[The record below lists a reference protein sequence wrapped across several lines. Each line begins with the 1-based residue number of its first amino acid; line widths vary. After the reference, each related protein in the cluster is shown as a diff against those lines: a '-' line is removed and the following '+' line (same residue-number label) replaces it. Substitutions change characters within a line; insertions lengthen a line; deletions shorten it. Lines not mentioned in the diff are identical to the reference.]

1 MKEIVFYKNG
11 HYLTLQKCTDRRKRP
26 IQKTFREEA
35 ERQTEK
41 EKASNLIDII
51 FLKSQNQFDISIFN
65 FFIISN
71 ISLYASIFP
80 AYRALEYLSLFSAA
94 LRYILSL

>member
-1 MKEIVFYKNG
+1 MKEIVFYKKMDIILRYKSVPADVKN
-11 HYLTLQKCTDRRKRP
+11 Q

-51 FLKSQNQFDISIFN
+51 FLKSQNQFDISIFKKEAIN
-65 FFIISN
+65 YGFFKN
-71 ISLYASIFP
+71 LYQ
-80 AYRALEYLSLFSAA
+80 
-94 LRYILSL
+94 ILSFSNMYVLLSIAV

>member
-1 MKEIVFYKNG
+1 MKEIVFYKKMDIILR
-11 HYLTLQKCTDRRKRP
+11 YRSVPADVKDQ

-51 FLKSQNQFDISIFN
+51 FFKSQYQFSKKK
-65 FFIISN
+65 
-71 ISLYASIFP
+71 P
-80 AYRALEYLSLFSAA
+80 
-94 LRYILSL
+94 

>member
-1 MKEIVFYKNG
+1 MKEIVFYKKMDIILR
-11 HYLTLQKCTDRRKRP
+11 YRSVPADVKDQ

-51 FLKSQNQFDISIFN
+51 FFKLQNQFDISIFKKEAIN
-65 FFIISN
+65 YGFFKNLYQIISFSN
-71 ISLYASIFP
+71 MYVLLSI
-80 AYRALEYLSLFSAA
+80 AV
-94 LRYILSL
+94 

>member
-51 FLKSQNQFDISIFN
+51 FLKSQNQFDISIVNYPDLHRSVEVGASCFN
-65 FFIISN
+65 DPGYYHTTWQFSQN
-71 ISLYASIFP
+71 LYK
-80 AYRALEYLSLFSAA
+80 R
-94 LRYILSL
+94 

>member
-1 MKEIVFYKNG
+1 MDIILRYRSVPADVKD
-11 HYLTLQKCTDRRKRP
+11 Q

-71 ISLYASIFP
+71 ISRYASIFP
-80 AYRALEYLSLFSAA
+80 AYRASEYLSLFSAA

>member
-1 MKEIVFYKNG
+1 MDIILRYKSVPADVKD
-11 HYLTLQKCTDRRKRP
+11 Q

-51 FLKSQNQFDISIFN
+51 FLKSQNQFDISIFKKEAIN
-65 FFIISN
+65 YGFFKN
-71 ISLYASIFP
+71 LYQ
-80 AYRALEYLSLFSAA
+80 
-94 LRYILSL
+94 ILSFSNMYVLLSIAV

>member
-1 MKEIVFYKNG
+1 MKEIVFYKKMDIILR
-11 HYLTLQKCTDRRKRP
+11 YRSVPADVKDQ

-51 FLKSQNQFDISIFN
+51 FFKLQNQFDISIFKKEAIN
-65 FFIISN
+65 YGFFKN
-71 ISLYASIFP
+71 LYQ
-80 AYRALEYLSLFSAA
+80 
-94 LRYILSL
+94 ILSFSNMYVLLSIAV

>member
-1 MKEIVFYKNG
+1 MKEIVFYKKMDIILR
-11 HYLTLQKCTDRRKRP
+11 YKSVPADVKDQ

-51 FLKSQNQFDISIFN
+51 FLKSQNQFDISIFKKEAIN
-65 FFIISN
+65 YGFFKN
-71 ISLYASIFP
+71 LYQ
-80 AYRALEYLSLFSAA
+80 
-94 LRYILSL
+94 ILSFSNMYVLLSIAV

>member
-1 MKEIVFYKNG
+1 MKEIVFYKKMDIILR
-11 HYLTLQKCTDRRKRP
+11 YRSVPADVKDQ

-51 FLKSQNQFDISIFN
+51 FFKSQNQFDISIFKKEAIN
-65 FFIISN
+65 YGFFKN
-71 ISLYASIFP
+71 LYQ
-80 AYRALEYLSLFSAA
+80 
-94 LRYILSL
+94 ILSFSNMYVLLSIAV

>member
-1 MKEIVFYKNG
+1 MKEIVFYKKMDIILR
-11 HYLTLQKCTDRRKRP
+11 YRSVPADVKDQ

-51 FLKSQNQFDISIFN
+51 FFKLQNLYQ
-65 FFIISN
+65 IISFSN
-71 ISLYASIFP
+71 MYVLLSI
-80 AYRALEYLSLFSAA
+80 AV
-94 LRYILSL
+94 

>member
-1 MKEIVFYKNG
+1 MKEIVFYKNE

-51 FLKSQNQFDISIFN
+51 FLKSQNQFDISIVNYPDLHRSVEVGASCFN
-65 FFIISN
+65 DPGYYHTTWQFSQN
-71 ISLYASIFP
+71 LYK
-80 AYRALEYLSLFSAA
+80 R
-94 LRYILSL
+94 

>member
-1 MKEIVFYKNG
+1 MKEIVFYKNE

-51 FLKSQNQFDISIFN
+51 FFN
-65 FFIISN
+65 RKINLIYQ
-71 ISLYASIFP
+71 L
-80 AYRALEYLSLFSAA
+80 
-94 LRYILSL
+94 

>member
-1 MKEIVFYKNG
+1 MKEIVFYKKMDIILRYRNVPADVKD
-11 HYLTLQKCTDRRKRP
+11 Q

-51 FLKSQNQFDISIFN
+51 FFKLQNQFDISIFKKEAIN
-65 FFIISN
+65 YGFFKNLYQIISFSN
-71 ISLYASIFP
+71 MYVLLSI
-80 AYRALEYLSLFSAA
+80 AV
-94 LRYILSL
+94 

>member
-1 MKEIVFYKNG
+1 MKEIVFYKKMNIILR
-11 HYLTLQKCTDRRKRP
+11 YRSVPADVKDQ

-51 FLKSQNQFDISIFN
+51 FFN
-65 FFIISN
+65 T
-71 ISLYASIFP
+71 
-80 AYRALEYLSLFSAA
+80 
-94 LRYILSL
+94 

>member
-1 MKEIVFYKNG
+1 MKEIVFYKKMDIILRYRSVPADVKN
-11 HYLTLQKCTDRRKRP
+11 Q

-51 FLKSQNQFDISIFN
+51 FFKLQNQFDISIFKKEAIN
-65 FFIISN
+65 YGFFKN
-71 ISLYASIFP
+71 LYQ
-80 AYRALEYLSLFSAA
+80 
-94 LRYILSL
+94 ILSFSNMYVLLSIAV

>member
-1 MKEIVFYKNG
+1 MKEIVFYKKMDIILR
-11 HYLTLQKCTDRRKRP
+11 YRSVPADVKDQ

-51 FLKSQNQFDISIFN
+51 FFKSQNQFDISIFKKEAIN
-65 FFIISN
+65 YGFFKNLYQIISFSN
-71 ISLYASIFP
+71 MYALLSI
-80 AYRALEYLSLFSAA
+80 AV
-94 LRYILSL
+94 

>member
-1 MKEIVFYKNG
+1 MKEIVFYKKMDIILR
-11 HYLTLQKCTDRRKRP
+11 YRSVPADVKDQ

-51 FLKSQNQFDISIFN
+51 FFKLQNQFDILIFKKEAIN
-65 FFIISN
+65 YGFFKNLYQIISFSN
-71 ISLYASIFP
+71 MYVLLSI
-80 AYRALEYLSLFSAA
+80 AV
-94 LRYILSL
+94 